1 MLLRRRMMMDTKKDS
16 AKYPLVNGQFG
27 FGIWG
32 DLNAYATLTISS
44 GSHVRIDRT
53 DKTISS
59 GWYINL
65 SNGNENGYSPASD
78 TNINNKST
86 KFILNPGDNCTLKV
100 TNIMS
105 NSDAVFAFDFKSGVT
120 SLGFNTGD
128 SDSLSD
134 RIKNVVIEKVENVG
148 CLFIYIKQF
157 DPDTYIEFD
166 VEFTVNGERWI

>member
-32 DLNAYATLTISS
+32 DFNAYATMTISN

-53 DKTISS
+53 DKILD
-59 GWYINL
+59 GNWYINL
-65 SNGNENGYSPASD
+65 SNGNENGYSPTSE

-86 KFILNPGDNCTLKV
+86 KFTLNRGDNCTLKIR
-100 TNIMS
+100 NIMS
-105 NSDAVFAFDFKSGVT
+105 NSNATFAFDLRSGHA

-148 CLFIYIKQF
+148 CLFMYIKQF

>member
-1 MLLRRRMMMDTKKDS
+1 MRRRMMMQATES
-16 AKYPLVNGQFG
+16 GAKYPLVNGQFG

-32 DLNAYATLTISS
+32 DFNAYATMTISN
-44 GSHVRIDRT
+44 GSHIRIDRT
-53 DKTISS
+53 DKTIN
-59 GWYINL
+59 GVWYINL
-65 SNGNENGYSPASD
+65 SNGNENGYSPTSV

-105 NSDAVFAFDFKSGVT
+105 NSDAVFAFDLRNANT

-134 RIKNVVIEKVENVG
+134 RIKNVVIEKVENVE
-148 CLFIYIKQF
+148 CLFMYIKQF